1 MRALIYIFIVV
12 VFLFIGA
19 CSSIKNPDIISIE
32 KVELIENADTDIIIS
47 AEIKL
52 YNPNWVKLSGNDVS
66 LSIFIDT
73 SYIGVAEIIDDIVI
87 AKHDTSNVSFI
98 LKIQKDC
105 LSSDLNIKDSINV
118 HILGS
123 TNMPYTGKKF
133 YFELDYKLDISDYVM
148 PIADEFIKEGDIQ
161 IKDVKIKSIDLMEIK
176 LEVLFNLEN
185 KTKIEYQIS
194 KLDVQIYT
202 SPSYT
207 TLVGGTS
214 IDESFTVFSDT
225 LNVFKSNVN
234 VNTLSMGSALF
245 SNTMNSSNS
254 FYIKVNSIVN
264 YNNIEIPF
272 TIKRR
277 VDYNPLTLE
286 IELHE

>member
-1 MRALIYIFIVV
+1 MKKDIHPKDYRAV
-12 VFLFIGA
+12 VFQ
-19 CSSIKNPDIISIE
+19 
-32 KVELIENADTDIIIS
+32 
-47 AEIKL
+47 
-52 YNPNWVKLSGNDVS
+52 
-66 LSIFIDT
+66 DT
-73 SYIGVAEIIDDIVI
+73 SCDYSFL
-87 AKHDTSNVSFI
+87 AKSTVET
-98 LKIQKDC
+98 KET
-105 LSSDLNIKDSINV
+105 IKWED
-118 HILGS
+118 
-123 TNMPYTGKKF
+123 GKE
-133 YFELDYKLDISDYVM
+133 YPLYKLDISDYVI

-161 IKDVKIKSIDLMEIK
+161 IKDVKIKGIDLMEIK

-185 KTKIEYQIS
+185 KTKIEFQIS

-207 TLVGGTS
+207 TLVGSTS

-245 SNTMNSSNS
+245 SNTMNSANS

-277 VDYNPLTLE
+277 VDYNPLTLD